1 MASKKQAIA
10 WECKHCGHRHMWK
23 WAKEDPM
30 ESASIR
36 MYCDKCDG
44 STWCQMRKLGRDV
57 WAAVW
62 N

>member
-1 MASKKQAIA
+1 MANKEQSLA

-23 WAKEDPM
+23 WQKEDALDF
-30 ESASIR
+30 ASIR
-36 MYCDKCDG
+36 MYCDKCGDT
-44 STWCQMRKLGRDV
+44 TWCQIRKLGRDI